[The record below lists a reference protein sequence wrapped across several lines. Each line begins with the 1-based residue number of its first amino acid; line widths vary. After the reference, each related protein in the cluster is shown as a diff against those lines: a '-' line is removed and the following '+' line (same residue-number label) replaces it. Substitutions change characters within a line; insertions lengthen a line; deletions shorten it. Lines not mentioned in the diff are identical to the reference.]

1 MEEEEDEEEEVV
13 VMMVEEGAGPGKIC
27 CGSKFRVCMA
37 CRA

>member
-1 MEEEEDEEEEVV
+1 MEDVGEEVV
-13 VMMVEEGAGPGKIC
+13 AVAVMARRGAGLGEIC